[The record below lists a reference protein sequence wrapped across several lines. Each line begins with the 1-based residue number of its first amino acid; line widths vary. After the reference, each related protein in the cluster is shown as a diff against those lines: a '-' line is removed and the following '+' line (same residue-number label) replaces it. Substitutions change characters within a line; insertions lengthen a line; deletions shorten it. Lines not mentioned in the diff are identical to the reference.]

1 MGSFLL
7 CGQVPEKRRIQM
19 NFEKQFTEGANKRA
33 MRMWLVISIVLTA
46 AYVIEL
52 VKEQE
57 PYRILLFLRV
67 FVGYRSSLVLF
78 I

>member
-1 MGSFLL
+1 
-7 CGQVPEKRRIQM
+7 M

-52 VKEQE
+52 VKGARTV
-57 PYRILLFLRV
+57 PYFIVFSFFLLLHLFFFILYIF
-67 FVGYRSSLVLF
+67 FQRSFQHLLL
-78 I
+78 